1 MNGRFLEI
9 RVHLPR
15 EWAEL
20 EPELRTLAQS
30 MMTRGTVDLHV
41 SRGRGTENTAHV
53 EIDERLAREWVQA
66 LKKLAEAT
74 GFKQGHKPGQDMFP
88 FEVLAKAPDVIRV
101 VNDNRLS
108 ESEKDDVLKTATEAL
123 KALDKEK
130 LREGRAIQDE
140 LLRLMD
146 ELTKAVKQVAQLASQ
161 APDDLR
167 ARLKSRMDR
176 LEASGL
182 KPPGSEDAR
191 FHQEV
196 AILID
201 RGDVQEEIARLS
213 AHLTVYRDL
222 VKSPSLRPNQ
232 TLAKSPAKN
241 LAGASV
247 APIGKTLDFYA
258 QELLR
263 EVNTVGSKSQ
273 TAELTRLVVEA
284 KTLVEKIREQVQ
296 NVE

>member
-1 MNGRFLEI
+1 MNGRFLEVRI
-9 RVHLPR
+9 HLPR

-20 EPELRTLAQS
+20 EPELRTLTQS

-41 SRGRGTENTAHV
+41 NRGRGTENNAHV
-53 EIDERLAREWVQA
+53 EIDERLAKQWVQA
-66 LKKLAEAT
+66 LKKLAKAT
-74 GFKQGHKPGQDMFP
+74 GKKDSSIP

-101 VNDNRLS
+101 VNDNHLTER
-108 ESEKDDVLKTATEAL
+108 EKSDVMKAAAEAL
-123 KALDKEK
+123 RALDKEK
-130 LREGRAIQDE
+130 QREGKTIQDE
-140 LLRLMD
+140 LLRLMN
-146 ELTKAVKQVAQLASQ
+146 ELSKAVEKVATLASQ

-182 KPPGSEDAR
+182 KPPGTDDSR

-201 RGDVQEEIARLS
+201 RGDVQEEISRLS
-213 AHLTVYRDL
+213 AHLKVYREL
-222 VKSPSLRPNQ
+222 VKSP
-232 TLAKSPAKN
+232 AKSP
-241 LAGASV
+241 GSV
-247 APIGKTLDFYA
+247 VTAPIGKTLDFYA